1 MIFALGFLF
10 LFTAGGFTG
19 VILANASVDIALH
32 DTYYVVAHFHYVLS
46 LGAVFGIFCATYLWL
61 PKITGR
67 PVCEFTGRL
76 HFIMM
81 FIGANM
87 IFLPQHFLGLSG
99 MPRRIPDYPDAYYGW
114 NLISS
119 LGSIISVFATIVFGV
134 ALYRSFT
141 AEPTD
146 TYNTW
151 ASVSFWTDASTLNA
165 PALAYSESQE
175 WLCRTPVPH
184 HSYDNLTIE

>member
-1 MIFALGFLF
+1 MKESTDTL
-10 LFTAGGFTG
+10 
-19 VILANASVDIALH
+19 SV
-32 DTYYVVAHFHYVLS
+32 
-46 LGAVFGIFCATYLWL
+46 
-61 PKITGR
+61 
-67 PVCEFTGRL
+67 
-76 HFIMM
+76 
-81 FIGANM
+81 
-87 IFLPQHFLGLSG
+87 GLTQL

-119 LGSIISVFATIVFGV
+119 YGSIISVFATIVFGV

-146 TYNTW
+146 TYTTV
-151 ASVSFWTDASTLNA
+151 ASISYWNDTATLNVA
-165 PALAYSESQE
+165 SLAYSESQE

>member
-1 MIFALGFLF
+1 
-10 LFTAGGFTG
+10 
-19 VILANASVDIALH
+19 
-32 DTYYVVAHFHYVLS
+32 
-46 LGAVFGIFCATYLWL
+46 
-61 PKITGR
+61 
-67 PVCEFTGRL
+67 
-76 HFIMM
+76 M
-81 FIGANM
+81 FIGANL

-114 NLISS
+114 NLLSS

-134 ALYRSFT
+134 ALYRSFA

-146 TYNTW
+146 TYNSWSLTSYW
-151 ASVSFWTDASTLNA
+151 ADASTMNVA
-165 PALAYSESQE
+165 ALAYAESQE